1 MSTLLMTRT
10 DIGQHF
16 EALTLLSEL
25 REALRVE
32 SESRARGSPGTPL
45 SPERLSP
52 GGMPGT
58 LPGIPAY
65 TVRAYA
71 RLPGGSPAQQDVVKL
86 HDQETGALLAVME
99 AEHLVGIRTGLLGA
113 LAVDVL
119 ARPDASRVALLG
131 AGAYASLHL
140 KSLRLVR
147 SLSHLRIWD
156 GDMLKAAQLATR
168 TYQTLSLP
176 AHPAFS
182 VEEAVEDAD
191 IVLVSTPSRPPGL
204 SLEQLRPGTHV
215 SLPGGEVPAAL
226 PAHATFLNEL
236 GEVLS
241 GATSGRTRPEQLT
254 VFGMGGVP
262 FLDLVTAWHVYLGAR
277 EDESLRRLD
286 APL

>member
-1 MSTLLMTRT
+1 MSTLLMTRA
-10 DIGQHF
+10 DIAQHF

-25 REALRVE
+25 REALRLE
-32 SESRARGSPGTPL
+32 SESRARGSPGVPL

-52 GGMPGT
+52 GAMPGT

-65 TVRAYA
+65 TVRAYT
-71 RLPGGSPAQQDVVKL
+71 RLPGGSPAQQEVVKL
-86 HDQETGALLAVME
+86 HDLETGALLAVME
-99 AEHLVGIRTGLLGA
+99 AEHLRGIRTGLVA
-113 LAVDVL
+113 AIAVDVL

-131 AGAYASLHL
+131 AGTYASLQL
-140 KSLRLVR
+140 KTLRLVR

-168 TYQTLSLP
+168 IYQTLSLP

-191 IVLVSTPSRPPGL
+191 IILIATEPRPALPH
-204 SLEQLRPGTHV
+204 LEQLRPGTHL
-215 SLPGGEVPAAL
+215 SLPGVEVPAAL
-226 PAHATFLNEL
+226 PRHAAFFSEL

-241 GATSGRTRPEQLT
+241 GAKSGRDRPEQLT
-254 VFGMGGVP
+254 VFGSGDVP

-277 EDESLRRLD
+277 EDESLRRMD

>member
-1 MSTLLMTRT
+1 MSTLLLTRT

-25 REALRVE
+25 REALRVQ

-45 SPERLSP
+45 TPERLSP
-52 GGMPGT
+52 EGTPGT

-86 HDQETGALLAVME
+86 HDLETGALLAVME

-131 AGAYASLHL
+131 AGAYASLQL

-156 GDMLKAAQLATR
+156 PDMLKAAQLATR

-191 IVLVSTPSRPPGL
+191 IVLVSTASRPTGL
-204 SLEQLRPGTHV
+204 SLGHLRPGTHV
-215 SLPGGEVPAAL
+215 SLPGTEVPAEL
-226 PAHATFLNEL
+226 PAHATFFNAL
-236 GEVLS
+236 GEVLA
-241 GATSGRTRPEQLT
+241 GAESGRTRPEQLT
-254 VFGMGGVP
+254 LFGMGGVP
-262 FLDLVTAWHVYLGAR
+262 FLDLVTAWHVYVGAR
-277 EDESLRRLD
+277 EDDSLRRMD

>member
-1 MSTLLMTRT
+1 MSTLLLTRT
-10 DIGQHF
+10 DIAHHF

-25 REALRVE
+25 REALRLE
-32 SESRARGSPGTPL
+32 SESRARGSPGVPL
-45 SPERLSP
+45 SPEQLSP
-52 GGMPGT
+52 EAMPGS

-65 TVRAYA
+65 TVRASA
-71 RLPGGSPAQQDVVKL
+71 RLPGGSPAQQEVVKL
-86 HDQETGALLAVME
+86 HDLETGALLAVME
-99 AEHLVGIRTGLLGA
+99 AEHLVGIRTGLVGA
-113 LAVDVL
+113 IAVDLL

-131 AGAYASLHL
+131 AGEYASLHL

-156 GDMLKAAQLATR
+156 PDMLKAAQLATR

-191 IVLVSTPSRPPGL
+191 ILLVATELHPPL
-204 SLEQLRPGTHV
+204 ALEQLRPGTHV
-215 SLPGGEVPAAL
+215 SWLGAEAPAAL
-226 PAHATFLNEL
+226 PRHGAFFSEL
-236 GEVLS
+236 GELLS
-241 GATSGRTRPEQLT
+241 GAKSGRTRAEQLT
-254 VFGMGGVP
+254 VFGMGGRP